1 VIASWLTERGYLVD
15 GITVVADAEI
25 ASELATALGT
35 SPAVIL
41 TTGGT
46 GVSPSDRTPEATA
59 PLLDRELPGIAEAL
73 RSRGLESTPTAS
85 LSRGVAGVSG
95 RTVIVNLPGST
106 GGVRDGLAV
115 LDGVL
120 EHLVAQTSGNPTH
133 A

>member
-1 VIASWLTERGYLVD
+1 VIAAWLTDHGYQVD
-15 GITVVADAEI
+15 GPTVVADAEI
-25 ASELATALGT
+25 AAELTAAVATA
-35 SPAVIL
+35 PAVII

-59 PLLDRELPGIAEAL
+59 ALLDRQLPGIAEAL
-73 RSRGLESTPTAS
+73 RSGGLESTPTAAIG
-85 LSRGVAGVSG
+85 RGLAGISG

-120 EHLVAQTSGNPTH
+120 DHLVAQTSGDARH